1 VNDKLELLTGIGI
14 ASSCIVSLFG
24 GCDAIL
30 ITLLIFMGVDYLT
43 GLIVAGV
50 FKNSKK
56 SKTGTLES
64 KAGWKGLLRKGATL
78 MIVLVA
84 VRMDVI
90 IGTDF
95 IRTMVIF
102 AFMSNEVISI
112 LENTGLMGIPI
123 PKVLTKAIDILQS
136 RNESN
141 DEQKLL

>member
-1 VNDKLELLTGIGI
+1 MERKIIVNANSNSFEAYTQLP
-14 ASSCIVSLFG
+14 
-24 GCDAIL
+24 
-30 ITLLIFMGVDYLT
+30 
-43 GLIVAGV
+43 LIVGDVNAYKIV
-50 FKNSKK
+50 FTAPYNLD
-56 SKTGTLES
+56 GALES

-102 AFMSNEVISI
+102 AFMSNEAISI

-136 RNESN
+136 RNESSS
-141 DEQKLL
+141 K